1 MKDKIKNVEIVEKA
15 QKEFDDLVDNI
26 KEHQS
31 SETAQKFTT
40 DFEDTINKLKKTPEM
55 FPTSKT
61 RKGARRALF
70 SKYGVFLYTIIK
82 KTTLRVITFYDSR
95 MNR

>member
-1 MKDKIKNVEIVEKA
+1 VKDKIKNVEIVEKA
-15 QKEFDDLVDNI
+15 QKEFDDLADNI
-26 KEHQS
+26 KERYSPQI
-31 SETAQKFTT
+31 AQKFTA
-40 DFEDTINKLKKTPEM
+40 DFEETINKLKKTPEM

-70 SKYGVFLYTIIK
+70 SKYGVFLYKIIR

-95 MNR
+95 MDR